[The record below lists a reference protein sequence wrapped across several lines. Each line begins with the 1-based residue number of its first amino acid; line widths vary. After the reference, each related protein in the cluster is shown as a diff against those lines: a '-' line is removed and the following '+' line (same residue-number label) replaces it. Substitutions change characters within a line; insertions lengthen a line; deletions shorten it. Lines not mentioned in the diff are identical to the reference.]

1 MRTLAVQGNTA
12 SAAGFAVCQ
21 EYSLKGKRWRA
32 RATGLAELVERHVP
46 AEMVC
51 GGDEQWLVQDYAQLV
66 YRKGQRVGLVPAGF
80 LVWIL
85 SQLVRPLVMRV
96 IIRLIEHWLQQRGSW
111 S

>member
-21 EYSLKGKRWRA
+21 ECGLEGARWRG

-46 AEMVC
+46 AKMVC
-51 GGDEQWLVQDYAQLV
+51 GGDEQWLIRDYAQLV
-66 YRKGQRVGLVPAGF
+66 YRKGQRVGLVPSGVI
-80 LVWIL
+80 VWIL
-85 SQLVRPLVMRV
+85 AQLVRPMVMQV
-96 IIRLIEHWLQQRGSW
+96 IVRLIEHWLQQRGSW